1 MSHYLDALL
10 AVDPPAPHPNK
21 PKQPDRSGLLG
32 LLGAPQGI
40 STEKNQLTSK
50 ERQSILSWLKTIEE
64 TDPVV
69 IAEVLKRCAINPK
82 ARDYFLWRCGLGSE
96 PET

>member
-10 AVDPPAPHPNK
+10 AVDPPASHPNK

-40 STEKNQLTSK
+40 STEKNLLSAK
-50 ERQSILSWLKTIEE
+50 ERESILSWLNTIEE
-64 TDPVV
+64 SDPEV

-82 ARDYFLWRCGLGSE
+82 AREYFLWRGGLGSE

>member
-10 AVDPPAPHPNK
+10 AVDPPASHPNK
-21 PKQPDRSGLLG
+21 PKQPNRSGLLG

-50 ERQSILSWLKTIEE
+50 ERQSILSWLNTIEE

-69 IAEVLKRCAINPK
+69 IAEVLRRCTINPK
-82 ARDYFLWRCGLGSE
+82 AREYFLWRCGLGSE